1 MAGFKENSDGNGL
14 IPSWYLASKN
24 NAEINNE
31 SFHRVFSKS
40 KRHPAEEKRRH
51 FEKMIDKILYRRYQ
65 NLQSKL
71 SGVWGIPG

>member
-1 MAGFKENSDGNGL
+1 MAGFEENSDGNGL
-14 IPSWYLASKN
+14 IPSWGRDSKN
-24 NAEINNE
+24 KPEVNNE
-31 SFHRVFSKS
+31 SFHRLLSRS
-40 KRHPAEEKRRH
+40 KRHPAEDKRRH

>member
-1 MAGFKENSDGNGL
+1 MAGGFEENFGNRL
-14 IPSWYLASKN
+14 IPSWDRTSKN
-24 NAEINNE
+24 SAEEN
-31 SFHRVFSKS
+31 RLLPKS